1 MSRLETHPPQNPGVL
16 LNLWKPR
23 GSRADGTA
31 RAGHSN
37 AARPLLIAVRLW
49 AMRMQVEHR
58 SIGLQRS
65 HPMQWWTALLLCS
78 AVGGCNSAQ
87 PDRPSAVDSSA
98 REQIGQLIGKGHC
111 KKDADCRT
119 LAIGLKACG
128 GPEAYLAW
136 STANTDEPVLMAAA
150 QRYANARRLQL
161 DKPGAPASNC
171 AVVSDP
177 GAHCVASTDEGTEAP
192 PSASATPVA
201 PRHCALRSTGGAGG
215 RAAD

>member
-1 MSRLETHPPQNPGVL
+1 MSRLEIHPPQNQGGC

-23 GSRADGTA
+23 GSRADGRT
-31 RAGHSN
+31 RAGHSK
-37 AARPLLIAVRLW
+37 AARQLFFSVRLW
-49 AMRMQVEHR
+49 GVHMQVERR
-58 SIGLQRS
+58 SFALQRS
-65 HPMQWWTALLLCS
+65 LPVRCLTALLLCS
-78 AVGGCNSAQ
+78 AVGGCSSAQ
-87 PDRPSAVDSSA
+87 PDEPVAVDSSA
-98 REQIGQLIGKGHC
+98 REQIGQLIGNGRC

-136 STANTDEPVLMAAA
+136 SSANTDAQKLMAAA
-150 QRYANARRLQL
+150 QRYATARRLQL

-177 GAHCVASTDEGTEAP
+177 GAHCVAEGAEAP
-192 PSASATPVA
+192 PSVNATPVA

-215 RAAD
+215 GAAD